1 MHIQYHPFA
10 IYLLLSSLITLIA
23 SVIAWRRSAP
33 GSFTLGLLLLSMTV
47 WSGSYAARW
56 VGISFEAKLFWFNVM
71 YVGVFALPVLFLIF
85 VLQVTYNEHWLTRR
99 NLLLLALQPFASLL
113 LLWTNDFHHLYY
125 ASIQAV
131 EKNGLILLDFVR
143 GPAYFVNVVF
153 AYLTITLA
161 LVLMFLTALRLGP
174 LFRSQHRLILIGSII
189 PWAANM
195 YNEISI
201 NGLQGLDLTPVTFGI
216 TGILFAFAVLR
227 ARFMDLIPV
236 ARSMLIE
243 NMSDGVLMLDA
254 KNRVVDFNPAM
265 KKYVGDEAAS
275 ILGRHV
281 SELLGDWLE
290 QSDVLMDESQA
301 QTEMRIPNDPSRYLD
316 LRVTPL
322 FDAYHHLN
330 GRLIVFRDITERKD
344 VEKQLRH
351 ANRRLQSQL
360 IEIGILQSQLR
371 EQAIRDPLTNLFNRR
386 YLEETLDREL
396 ARAAREKYS
405 ICIILID
412 IDHFK
417 QVNDNYGH
425 EAGDVMLKAI
435 AEVLARLSRRGDF
448 ACRYGGEEF
457 VVVMPNIS
465 TETAY
470 ERAETLRE
478 SLNSLS
484 VPYGRYS
491 LTATFSMG
499 LASYPSNGETRES
512 ILRAADKAMY
522 AAKEAGRDH
531 IRSFDELEA
540 IED

>member
-1 MHIQYHPFA
+1 MQIHPFA
-10 IYLLLSSLITLIA
+10 FFLLLSALITLTASLIA
-23 SVIAWRRSAP
+23 GRRSAP

-47 WSGSYAARW
+47 WSGAYAMRLFNFPEEQK
-56 VGISFEAKLFWFNVM
+56 IFWFRVM
-71 YVGVFALPVLFLIF
+71 YVGIIPLPNLFLAFILKITHNERWLVRRNLFLLAILPVL
-85 VLQVTYNEHWLTRR
+85 
-99 NLLLLALQPFASLL
+99 SLL
-113 LLWTNDFHHLYY
+113 LLCTNNLHHLYY
-125 ASIQAV
+125 ESIQAS
-131 EKNGLILLDFVR
+131 EINGLVMFEFVR
-143 GPAYFVNVVF
+143 GPWYFVNM
-153 AYLTITLA
+153 AYSYAMIILA
-161 LVLMFLTALRLGP
+161 LAVMFLSALRLGA
-174 LFRSQHRLILIGSII
+174 LFRSQYRLIFIGSVI
-189 PWAANM
+189 PWAGSI
-195 YNEISI
+195 YNELNFIRL
-201 NGLQGLDLTPVTFGI
+201 NGLDLTPVTFGI

-254 KNRVVDFNPAM
+254 KNRVVDFNPTM
-265 KKYVGDEAAS
+265 KKFLGDNTS
-275 ILGRHV
+275 PILGRHV

-290 QSDVLMDESQA
+290 QSDALMNETQS

-322 FDAYHHLN
+322 FDAYRQLN

-360 IEIGILQSQLR
+360 IEIGTLQSQLR

-396 ARAAREKYS
+396 SRAAREKYS
-405 ICIILID
+405 VSIIMID

-425 EAGDVMLKAI
+425 EAGDIMLKAI
-435 AEVLARLSRRGDF
+435 AGVLAGLSRRGDF

-457 VVVMPNIS
+457 VVVMTNIS
-465 TETAY
+465 MEVAY
-470 ERAETLRE
+470 ERAETLRI
-478 SLNSLS
+478 SLNSLRVS
-484 VPYGRYS
+484 YGLHTLS
-491 LTATFSMG
+491 ATFSMG
-499 LASYPSNGETRES
+499 LASYPTNGETHES
-512 ILRAADKAMY
+512 LLRAADKAMY
-522 AAKEAGRDH
+522 AVKEAGRDH
-531 IRSFDELEA
+531 LRSFDDLEP

>member
-1 MHIQYHPFA
+1 MQIHPFA
-10 IYLLLSSLITLIA
+10 VFLLLSALITLTA
-23 SVIAWRRSAP
+23 SAIAWRRSAP

-47 WSGSYAARW
+47 WSGAYAMRLFNIP
-56 VGISFEAKLFWFNVM
+56 VEQQIFWFHVM
-71 YVGVFALPVLFLIF
+71 YAGILPLPNLFMAFILKI
-85 VLQVTYNEHWLTRR
+85 THNERWLNRR
-99 NLLLLALQPFASLL
+99 NRLLLLIPPALSLL
-113 LLWTNDFHHLYY
+113 LLWTNNFHHWFYE
-125 ASIQAV
+125 SIQAR
-131 EKNGLILLDFVR
+131 ELDGLVMFEFVR
-143 GPAYFVNVVF
+143 GPWYFVNM
-153 AYLTITLA
+153 AYSYAMVILA
-161 LVLMFLTALRLGP
+161 LAVMFLSALRLGA
-174 LFRSQHRLILIGSII
+174 LFRSQYRLIFIGSVI
-189 PWAANM
+189 PWASSI
-195 YNEISI
+195 YNELNSARL
-201 NGLQGLDLTPVTFGI
+201 NGLDLTPVTFGI

-265 KKYVGDEAAS
+265 KKFLGDDTTP

-290 QSDVLMDESQA
+290 QSDALMDESQS
-301 QTEMRIPNDPSRYLD
+301 QTEMRIPNDPSRSLD

-322 FDAYHHLN
+322 FDAYRQLN

-360 IEIGILQSQLR
+360 IEIGTLQSQLR

-396 ARAAREKYS
+396 SRAAREKYS
-405 ICIILID
+405 VCIIMID

-417 QVNDNYGH
+417 HVNDNYGH

-435 AEVLARLSRRGDF
+435 AGGLAGLSRRGDF
-448 ACRYGGEEF
+448 ACRYGGDEF
-457 VVVMPNIS
+457 VVVLTNIS
-465 TETAY
+465 LEVAY
-470 ERAETLRE
+470 ERAESLRI
-478 SLNSLS
+478 SLNSLRVS
-484 VPYGRYS
+484 YGLHTLS
-491 LTATFSMG
+491 ATFSMG
-499 LASYPSNGETRES
+499 LASYPTNGETHES
-512 ILRAADKAMY
+512 LLRAADKAMY
-522 AAKEAGRDH
+522 AVKDAGRDH
-531 IRSFDELEA
+531 IRSFDDLEP